1 MSPIELRNVS
11 LSRNNNLVLQNID
24 LAIPAGEWTSIVGP
38 NGAGKSTLVQALAG
52 LLPYEG
58 SIQIGGAELRS
69 IAIKARAQHIAWLE
83 QATSITDGLDF
94 GLRVYD
100 IAMLGRL
107 PHQNWL
113 SIPSGEDCSI
123 VEDAMRQ
130 TDVWDLRERFFSQL
144 SGGER
149 QRVLLA
155 RLFAAQTSI
164 LLMDEPIANLDPPH
178 QADWLKWQTALSNQ
192 GKTSIT
198 VLHEIQFALEAENLI
213 LLGKKGVHHQGKSD
227 DPLTHQALIDLF
239 DGRIELMKLG
249 KRWVALARQ

>member
-11 LSRNNNLVLQNID
+11 LSRNNTVVLHNID
-24 LAIPAGEWTSIVGP
+24 LAIPGGEWTSIVGP
-38 NGAGKSTLVQALAG
+38 NGAGKSTLLQALAG

-58 SIQIGGAELRS
+58 SIQIGGVELHS
-69 IAIKARAQHIAWLE
+69 ITTKARAQQIAWLE
-83 QATSITDGLDF
+83 QATATSDNLDV

-113 SIPSGEDCSI
+113 SIASADDHLI
-123 VEDAMRQ
+123 VEHAMRQ

-155 RLFAAQTSI
+155 RLFAVQADT

-178 QADWLKWQTALSNQ
+178 QADWLQWQTSLSDQ

-198 VLHEIQFALEAENLI
+198 VLHEIQFALQAENLI
-213 LLGKKGVHHQGKSD
+213 LLGKKGLHHQGKSD

-239 DGRIELMKLG
+239 DGRIELTKLG
-249 KRWVALARQ
+249 KHWVALTR

>member
-1 MSPIELRNVS
+1 MNPIELRNVS
-11 LSRNNNLVLQNID
+11 LSRNNAVILQNIN
-24 LAIPAGEWTSIVGP
+24 LTIPGGEWTSIVGP

-58 SIQIGGAELRS
+58 SIQIGRAELRS
-69 IAIKARAQHIAWLE
+69 IAIKARAQQIAWLE
-83 QATSITDGLDF
+83 QATSIPVGLDF

-113 SIPSGEDCSI
+113 SVPNAEDHRV
-123 VEDAMRQ
+123 VEQAMRQ
-130 TDVWDLRERFFSQL
+130 TAVWELRERFFSQL
-144 SGGER
+144 SGGEC
-149 QRVLLA
+149 QRILLA
-155 RLFAAQTSI
+155 RLFATQAAI

-178 QADWLKWQTALSNQ
+178 QADWLQWQSALSGQ

-198 VLHEIQFALEAENLI
+198 VLHEIQFALQAENLI
-213 LLGKKGVHHQGKSD
+213 LLSNKGVHHQGKSD

-239 DGRIELMKLG
+239 DGRIELSKLG
-249 KRWVALARQ
+249 NRWVALAR

>member
-11 LSRNNNLVLQNID
+11 LSRDNTIVLQNID
-24 LAIPAGEWTSIVGP
+24 LTIPGGEWTSIVGP

-69 IAIKARAQHIAWLE
+69 IAIKARAQQIAWLE
-83 QATSITDGLDF
+83 QATTTLDSLDF
-94 GLRVYD
+94 ALRVYD
-100 IAMLGRL
+100 IVMLGRL

-113 SIPSGEDCSI
+113 CIPSERDCGI
-123 VEDAMRQ
+123 VEHAMRQ
-130 TDVWDLRERFFSQL
+130 TDVWDLRERFFHQL

-155 RLFAAQTSI
+155 RLFSVQAAI
-164 LLMDEPIANLDPPH
+164 ILMDEPIANLDPPH
-178 QADWLKWQTALSNQ
+178 QADWLNWQTTLSDQ

-198 VLHEIQFALEAENLI
+198 VLHEIQFALQAENLI
-213 LLGKKGVHHQGKSD
+213 LLGKKGIHHQGKSN

-239 DGRIELMKLG
+239 DGRIELSKLG
-249 KRWVALARQ
+249 KRWIALAR

>member
-1 MSPIELRNVS
+1 MSSIELRNVS
-11 LSRNNNLVLQNID
+11 LSRNSTVVLQNIN
-24 LAIPAGEWTSIVGP
+24 LAIPEGEWTSIVGP
-38 NGAGKSTLVQALAG
+38 NGAGKSTLVQALTG

-58 SIQIGGAELRS
+58 SIQIGGVELRS
-69 IAIKARAQHIAWLE
+69 IALKPRAQHIAWLE
-83 QATSITDGLDF
+83 QATAIPDSLDF

-113 SIPSGEDCSI
+113 SIPSEEDCGI
-123 VEDAMRQ
+123 VEHAMRQ
-130 TDVWDLRERFFSQL
+130 TDVWDLRERFFNQL

-155 RLFAAQTSI
+155 RLFAVQAGT

-178 QADWLKWQTALSNQ
+178 QADWLKWQNVLSDQ

-213 LLGKKGVHHQGKSD
+213 LLGKKGIHHQGKSD

-239 DGRIELMKLG
+239 DGRIELTKLG
-249 KRWVALARQ
+249 KRWVALAR

>member
-1 MSPIELRNVS
+1 MSQIELRNVS
-11 LSRNNNLVLQNID
+11 LSRNNTVILQNIN
-24 LAIPAGEWTSIVGP
+24 LAIPGGEWTSIVGP

-58 SIQIGGAELRS
+58 SIQIGGVELRS
-69 IAIKARAQHIAWLE
+69 IAIKTRAQQIAWLD
-83 QATSITDGLDF
+83 QATSIPDGLDF

-113 SIPSGEDCSI
+113 SIPSTQDHLM
-123 VEDAMRQ
+123 VEQAMRQ
-130 TDVWDLRERFFSQL
+130 TGVWNLRERFFSQL

-155 RLFAAQTSI
+155 RLFAVQADI

-178 QADWLKWQTALSNQ
+178 QADWLQWQSALSDQ
-192 GKTSIT
+192 DKTSIT
-198 VLHEIQFALEAENLI
+198 VLHEIQFALQADNLI
-213 LLGKKGVHHQGKSD
+213 LLGNKGLHHQGKSD

-239 DGRIELMKLG
+239 DGRIELAKLG
-249 KRWVALARQ
+249 NRWVALAR

>member
-1 MSPIELRNVS
+1 MSQIALRNVS
-11 LSRNNNLVLQNID
+11 LSRNNAVILQNID
-24 LAIPAGEWTSIVGP
+24 LIIPGGEWSSIIGP

-58 SIQIGGAELRS
+58 SIQIGGVELHS
-69 IAIKARAQHIAWLE
+69 IAIKRRAQQIAWLE
-83 QATSITDGLDF
+83 QATATFDSLDF

-113 SIPSGEDCSI
+113 SIPNAEDHLV
-123 VEDAMRQ
+123 VEQAMRQ
-130 TDVWDLRERFFSQL
+130 TAVWDLRERFFSQL

-155 RLFAAQTSI
+155 RLFATQAAI

-178 QADWLKWQTALSNQ
+178 QAEWLQWQTTLSGQ

-198 VLHEIQFALEAENLI
+198 VLHEIQFALRAENLI
-213 LLGKKGVHHQGKSD
+213 LLANKGVYHQGKSD

-239 DGRIELMKLG
+239 DGRIELAKLG
-249 KRWVALARQ
+249 NHWVALAR

>member
-1 MSPIELRNVS
+1 VS
-11 LSRNNNLVLQNID
+11 LSRNNTVILQNID
-24 LAIPAGEWTSIVGP
+24 LAIPGGEWTSIVGP

-69 IAIKARAQHIAWLE
+69 IVIKTRAQQIAWLE
-83 QATSITDGLDF
+83 QATSIPDGLDF

-113 SIPSGEDCSI
+113 SIPSTQDRLM
-123 VEDAMRQ
+123 VEQAMRQ
-130 TDVWDLRERFFSQL
+130 TGVWNLRERFFSQL

-155 RLFAAQTSI
+155 RLFAVQADI

-178 QADWLKWQTALSNQ
+178 QADWLQWQSALSDQ
-192 GKTSIT
+192 DKTSIT
-198 VLHEIQFALEAENLI
+198 VLHEIQFALQADNLI
-213 LLGKKGVHHQGKSD
+213 LLGNKGLHHQGKSD

-239 DGRIELMKLG
+239 DGRIELAKLG
-249 KRWVALARQ
+249 NRWVALAR

>member
-11 LSRNNNLVLQNID
+11 LSRNNTVVLHNID
-24 LAIPAGEWTSIVGP
+24 LAIPGGEWTSIVGP

-58 SIQIGGAELRS
+58 SIQIGGVELHS
-69 IAIKARAQHIAWLE
+69 ITTKARAQQIAWLE
-83 QATSITDGLDF
+83 QATATSDNLDV

-113 SIPSGEDCSI
+113 SIASADDHLV
-123 VEDAMRQ
+123 VEQAMRQ
-130 TDVWDLRERFFSQL
+130 TAVWDLRERFFSQL

-155 RLFAAQTSI
+155 RLFAVQADT

-178 QADWLKWQTALSNQ
+178 QADWLQWQTTLSDQ

-198 VLHEIQFALEAENLI
+198 VLHEIQFALQAENLI

-239 DGRIELMKLG
+239 DGRIELTKLG
-249 KRWVALARQ
+249 KHWVALTR

>member
-1 MSPIELRNVS
+1 MSSIELRNVS
-11 LSRNNNLVLQNID
+11 LSRNSTVVLQNIN
-24 LAIPAGEWTSIVGP
+24 LAIPEGEWTSIVGP

-83 QATSITDGLDF
+83 QASSVPDGLDF

-113 SIPSGEDCSI
+113 SIPSAEDHRV
-123 VEDAMRQ
+123 VEQAMRQ
-130 TDVWDLRERFFSQL
+130 TAVWDLRERFFSQL

-155 RLFAAQTSI
+155 RLFAAQAAI

-178 QADWLKWQTALSNQ
+178 QADWLQWQSTLSDQ

-198 VLHEIQFALEAENLI
+198 VLHEIQFALQAENLI
-213 LLGKKGVHHQGKSD
+213 LLSNKGVHHQGKSD

-239 DGRIELMKLG
+239 DGRIELAKLDNH
-249 KRWVALARQ
+249 WVALAR

>member
-11 LSRNNNLVLQNID
+11 LSRNNTVVLHNID
-24 LAIPAGEWTSIVGP
+24 LVIPRGEWTSIVGP

-58 SIQIGGAELRS
+58 SIWIGGTELHS
-69 IAIKARAQHIAWLE
+69 IAIKTRAQQIAWLE
-83 QATSITDGLDF
+83 QATATPDSLDF

-107 PHQNWL
+107 PYQNWL
-113 SIPSGEDCSI
+113 SIPSAEDHLV
-123 VEDAMRQ
+123 VEQAMRQ
-130 TDVWDLRERFFSQL
+130 TAVWDLRERFFSQL

-155 RLFAAQTSI
+155 RLFATQADM

-178 QADWLKWQTALSNQ
+178 QADWLQWQSALSEQ

-198 VLHEIQFALEAENLI
+198 VLHEIQFALQAENLI
-213 LLGKKGVHHQGKSD
+213 LLGNKGVHHQGKSD

-239 DGRIELMKLG
+239 NGRIELAKLG
-249 KRWVALARQ
+249 NRWVALAR

>member
-1 MSPIELRNVS
+1 MNQIELRNVS
-11 LSRNNNLVLQNID
+11 LSRNNTVILQNIN
-24 LAIPAGEWTSIVGP
+24 LAIPGGEWTSIVGP

-69 IAIKARAQHIAWLE
+69 IAIKTRAQQIAWLE
-83 QATSITDGLDF
+83 QATSIPDGLDF

-113 SIPSGEDCSI
+113 SIPSTQDHLM
-123 VEDAMRQ
+123 VEQAMRQ
-130 TDVWDLRERFFSQL
+130 TGVWNLRERFFSQL

-155 RLFAAQTSI
+155 RLFAVQADI

-178 QADWLKWQTALSNQ
+178 QADWLQWQSALSDQ
-192 GKTSIT
+192 DKTSIT
-198 VLHEIQFALEAENLI
+198 VLHEIQFALQADNLI
-213 LLGKKGVHHQGKSD
+213 LLGNKGLHHQGKSD

-239 DGRIELMKLG
+239 DGRIELAKLG
-249 KRWVALARQ
+249 NRWVALAR

>member
-11 LSRNNNLVLQNID
+11 LSRGNTIVLQNID
-24 LAIPAGEWTSIVGP
+24 LTIPGGEWTSIVGP

-52 LLPYEG
+52 LLSYEG

-69 IAIKARAQHIAWLE
+69 IAIKARAQQIAWLE
-83 QATSITDGLDF
+83 QATATLDSLDF
-94 GLRVYD
+94 ALRVYE

-113 SIPSGEDCSI
+113 CIPSEEDCGI
-123 VEDAMRQ
+123 VEHAMRQ
-130 TDVWDLRERFFSQL
+130 TDVWGLRERFFNQL

-155 RLFAAQTSI
+155 RLFAVQASI
-164 LLMDEPIANLDPPH
+164 VLMDEPIANLDPPH
-178 QADWLKWQTALSNQ
+178 QADWLQWQTALSDQ

-198 VLHEIQFALEAENLI
+198 VMHEIQFALQAENLI
-213 LLGKKGVHHQGKSD
+213 LLGKKGIHHQGKSN

-239 DGRIELMKLG
+239 DGRIELTKID
-249 KRWVALARQ
+249 KRWIVLAR

>member
-1 MSPIELRNVS
+1 VSQIELRNVS
-11 LSRNNNLVLQNID
+11 LSRNNAVVLQNIN
-24 LAIPAGEWTSIVGP
+24 LAIPVGEWTSIVGP

-52 LLPYEG
+52 LLPYAG
-58 SIQIGGAELRS
+58 SIQIGGVELHS
-69 IAIKARAQHIAWLE
+69 IAIKRRAQQIAWLE
-83 QATSITDGLDF
+83 QATAMPDNLDF

-113 SIPSGEDCSI
+113 SVPSTEDHLV
-123 VEDAMRQ
+123 VEEAMRQ
-130 TDVWDLRERFFSQL
+130 TAVWDLRERFFSQL

-155 RLFAAQTSI
+155 RIFATQAAV

-178 QADWLKWQTALSNQ
+178 QADWLLWQTTLCGQ

-198 VLHEIQFALEAENLI
+198 VLHEIQFALQADNLI
-213 LLGKKGVHHQGKSD
+213 LLGDKGVHHQGKSD

-239 DGRIELMKLG
+239 NGRIELVKLG
-249 KRWVALARQ
+249 NRWAALAR

>member
-1 MSPIELRNVS
+1 
-11 LSRNNNLVLQNID
+11 LQNID
-24 LAIPAGEWTSIVGP
+24 LAIPGGEWTSIVGP

-83 QATSITDGLDF
+83 QASSVPDGLDF

-113 SIPSGEDCSI
+113 SIPSAEDHRV
-123 VEDAMRQ
+123 VEQAMRQ
-130 TDVWDLRERFFSQL
+130 TAVWDLRERFFCQL

-155 RLFAAQTSI
+155 RLFAAQAAI

-178 QADWLKWQTALSNQ
+178 QADWLQWQSTLSDQ

-198 VLHEIQFALEAENLI
+198 VLHEIQFALQAENLI

-239 DGRIELMKLG
+239 DGRIELAKLDNH
-249 KRWVALARQ
+249 WVALAR

>member
-11 LSRNNNLVLQNID
+11 LSRNSTVVLQNIN
-24 LAIPAGEWTSIVGP
+24 LAIPEGEWTSIVGP

-83 QATSITDGLDF
+83 QASSVPDGLDF

-113 SIPSGEDCSI
+113 SIPSAEDHRV
-123 VEDAMRQ
+123 VEQAMRQ
-130 TDVWDLRERFFSQL
+130 TAVWDLRERFFSQL

-155 RLFAAQTSI
+155 RLFAAQAAI

-178 QADWLKWQTALSNQ
+178 QADWLQWQSTLSDQ

-198 VLHEIQFALEAENLI
+198 VLHEIQFALQAENLI

-239 DGRIELMKLG
+239 DGRIELAKLDNH
-249 KRWVALARQ
+249 WVALAR

>member
-11 LSRNNNLVLQNID
+11 LSRDDTVVLQNID
-24 LAIPAGEWTSIVGP
+24 LIIHGGEWTSIVGP

-69 IAIKARAQHIAWLE
+69 IAIKARAQQIAWLE
-83 QATSITDGLDF
+83 QATIPDSLDF

-113 SIPSGEDCSI
+113 SIPSAEDHLV
-123 VEDAMRQ
+123 VEEAMRQ
-130 TDVWDLRERFFSQL
+130 TAVWDLRERFFSQL

-155 RLFAAQTSI
+155 RLFAVQAGI

-178 QADWLKWQTALSNQ
+178 QADWLKWQTALTDQ

-198 VLHEIQFALEAENLI
+198 VLHEIQFALQAENLI
-213 LLGKKGVHHQGKSD
+213 LLGNKGVHHQGKSD

-239 DGRIELMKLG
+239 DGRIELTKLG
-249 KRWVALARQ
+249 KRWVALAR

>member
-1 MSPIELRNVS
+1 MSSIELRNVS
-11 LSRNNNLVLQNID
+11 LSRNSTVVLQNIN
-24 LAIPAGEWTSIVGP
+24 LAIPEGEWTSIVGP

-83 QATSITDGLDF
+83 QASSVPDGLDF

-113 SIPSGEDCSI
+113 SIPSAEDHRV
-123 VEDAMRQ
+123 VEQAMRQ
-130 TDVWDLRERFFSQL
+130 TAVWDLRERFFSQL

-155 RLFAAQTSI
+155 RLFAAQAAI

-178 QADWLKWQTALSNQ
+178 QADWLQWQSTLSDQ

-198 VLHEIQFALEAENLI
+198 VLHEIQFALQAENLI
-213 LLGKKGVHHQGKSD
+213 LLSKKGVHHQGKSD

-239 DGRIELMKLG
+239 DGRIELAKLDNH
-249 KRWVALARQ
+249 WVALAR

>member
-1 MSPIELRNVS
+1 MNQIELRNVS
-11 LSRNNNLVLQNID
+11 LSRDNSVILQNIN
-24 LAIPAGEWTSIVGP
+24 LAIPGGEWTSIVGP

-58 SIQIGGAELRS
+58 SIQIGGVELHS
-69 IAIKARAQHIAWLE
+69 IAIKRRAQQIAWLE
-83 QATSITDGLDF
+83 QATATPDSLDF

-113 SIPSGEDCSI
+113 SIPSTQDHLM
-123 VEDAMRQ
+123 VEQAMRQ
-130 TDVWDLRERFFSQL
+130 TGVWNLRERFFSQL

-155 RLFAAQTSI
+155 RLFAVQADI

-178 QADWLKWQTALSNQ
+178 QADWLQWQSALSDQ
-192 GKTSIT
+192 DKTSIT
-198 VLHEIQFALEAENLI
+198 VLHEIQFALQADNLI
-213 LLGKKGVHHQGKSD
+213 LLGNKGLHHQGKSD

-239 DGRIELMKLG
+239 DGRIELAKLG
-249 KRWVALARQ
+249 NRWVALAR

>member
-11 LSRNNNLVLQNID
+11 LSRDNAVVLQNID
-24 LAIPAGEWTSIVGP
+24 ITIPGGEWTSIIGP

-58 SIQIGGAELRS
+58 SILIGGVELRS
-69 IAIKARAQHIAWLE
+69 TAIRARAQKIAWLE
-83 QATSITDGLDF
+83 QATSIPDGLDF

-107 PHQNWL
+107 PHQSWL
-113 SIPSGEDCSI
+113 CIPSEEDCGI
-123 VEDAMRQ
+123 VEHAMRQ
-130 TDVWDLRERFFSQL
+130 TDVWGLRERFFSQL

-155 RLFAAQTSI
+155 RLFAAQTGI

-178 QADWLKWQTALSNQ
+178 QADWLKWQAVLSNQ

-213 LLGKKGVHHQGKSD
+213 LLSKKGIHHQGKSD

-249 KRWVALARQ
+249 NRWVALAR

>member
-1 MSPIELRNVS
+1 
-11 LSRNNNLVLQNID
+11 
-24 LAIPAGEWTSIVGP
+24 
-38 NGAGKSTLVQALAG
+38 
-52 LLPYEG
+52 LPHAG
-58 SIQIGGAELRS
+58 SIQIGGVELHS
-69 IAIKARAQHIAWLE
+69 ITTKARAQQIAWLE
-83 QATSITDGLDF
+83 QATATSDNLDV

-113 SIPSGEDCSI
+113 SIASADDHLV
-123 VEDAMRQ
+123 VEQAMRQ
-130 TDVWDLRERFFSQL
+130 TAVWDLRERFFSQL

-155 RLFAAQTSI
+155 RLFAVQADT

-178 QADWLKWQTALSNQ
+178 QADWLQWQTTLSDQ

-198 VLHEIQFALEAENLI
+198 VLHEIQFALQAENLI

-239 DGRIELMKLG
+239 DGRIELTKLG
-249 KRWVALARQ
+249 KHWVALTR

>member
-1 MSPIELRNVS
+1 VS
-11 LSRNNNLVLQNID
+11 LSRNNTVILQNIN
-24 LAIPAGEWTSIVGP
+24 LAIPGGEWTSIVGP

-69 IAIKARAQHIAWLE
+69 IAIKTRAQQIAWLE
-83 QATSITDGLDF
+83 QATSIPDGLDF

-113 SIPSGEDCSI
+113 SIPSTQDRLM
-123 VEDAMRQ
+123 VEQAMRQ
-130 TDVWDLRERFFSQL
+130 TGVWDLRERFFSQL

-155 RLFAAQTSI
+155 RLFAVQADI

-178 QADWLKWQTALSNQ
+178 QADWLQWQSALSDQ
-192 GKTSIT
+192 DKTSIT
-198 VLHEIQFALEAENLI
+198 VLHEIQFALQADNLI
-213 LLGKKGVHHQGKSD
+213 LLGNKGLHHQGKSD

-239 DGRIELMKLG
+239 DGRIELAKLG
-249 KRWVALARQ
+249 NRWVALAR

>member
-1 MSPIELRNVS
+1 MSQIVLRNVS
-11 LSRNNNLVLQNID
+11 LSRNNAVILQNID
-24 LAIPAGEWTSIVGP
+24 LIIPEGEWTSIVGP

-52 LLPYEG
+52 LLSYEG
-58 SIQIGGAELRS
+58 SIRIGGVELHS
-69 IAIKARAQHIAWLE
+69 IAIKTRAQQIAWLE
-83 QATSITDGLDF
+83 QTTVTPDSLDF

-107 PHQNWL
+107 PHQSWL
-113 SIPSGEDCSI
+113 SIPSTEDHLV
-123 VEDAMRQ
+123 VEEAMRQ
-130 TDVWDLRERFFSQL
+130 TAVWDLRERFFSQL

-155 RLFAAQTSI
+155 RLFAVQAGI

-178 QADWLKWQTALSNQ
+178 QADWLKWQTALSDQ

-198 VLHEIQFALEAENLI
+198 VLHEIQFALQAENLI
-213 LLGKKGVHHQGKSD
+213 LLGKKGVHYQGKSD

-239 DGRIELMKLG
+239 DGRIELTKLG
-249 KRWVALARQ
+249 KRWVALAR

>member
-1 MSPIELRNVS
+1 MSQLQLRNVS
-11 LSRNNNLVLQNID
+11 LSRNNKVILQNINLD
-24 LAIPAGEWTSIVGP
+24 IAQGEWTSIVGP
-38 NGAGKSTLVQALAG
+38 NGAGKSTLMQALAG

-58 SIQIGGAELRS
+58 SIQVEGAELRS
-69 IAIKARAQHIAWLE
+69 IAVRARAQEIAWLE
-83 QATSITDGLDF
+83 QTSAIPDGLDI

-107 PHQNWL
+107 AHQNWL
-113 SIPSGEDCSI
+113 SVPSSQDHAL
-123 VEDAMRQ
+123 VEQAMRQ
-130 TDVWDLRERFFSQL
+130 TEVWDLRERFFNQL

-155 RLFAAQTSI
+155 RLFAVQAGI

-178 QADWLKWQTALSNQ
+178 QADWLKWQNALSDL

-198 VLHEIQFALEAENLI
+198 VLHEIQFALQAENLI

-239 DGRIELMKLG
+239 DGRIELAKLG
-249 KRWVALARQ
+249 ERWVSLSR

>member
-11 LSRNNNLVLQNID
+11 LSRDNKIVLQNID
-24 LAIPAGEWTSIVGP
+24 LAISVGEWTSIVGP
-38 NGAGKSTLVQALAG
+38 NGAGKSTLLQALAG

-58 SIQIGGAELRS
+58 SIQVGGIELRS
-69 IAIKARAQHIAWLE
+69 IAIKARAQQIAWLE
-83 QATSITDGLDF
+83 QATSIPDSLDF

-113 SIPSGEDCSI
+113 SIPGAEDHLV
-123 VEDAMRQ
+123 VEQAMRQ
-130 TDVWDLRERFFSQL
+130 TAVWDLRERFFSQL

-155 RLFAAQTSI
+155 RLFATQANI

-178 QADWLKWQTALSNQ
+178 QADWLQWQTTLSDQ

-198 VLHEIQFALEAENLI
+198 VLHEIQFALQAENLI

-239 DGRIELMKLG
+239 DGRIELTKLG
-249 KRWVALARQ
+249 KRWVALAR

>member
-11 LSRNNNLVLQNID
+11 LSRDNKIVLQNID
-24 LAIPAGEWTSIVGP
+24 LAIPEGEWTSIVGP

-58 SIQIGGAELRS
+58 SIQVGGIELRS
-69 IAIKARAQHIAWLE
+69 IAIKARAQQIAWLE
-83 QATSITDGLDF
+83 QATSIPDSLDF

-113 SIPSGEDCSI
+113 SIPGAEDHLVI
-123 VEDAMRQ
+123 EQAMRQ
-130 TDVWDLRERFFSQL
+130 TAVRDLRERFFSQL

-155 RLFAAQTSI
+155 RLFATQANI

-178 QADWLKWQTALSNQ
+178 QADWLQWQTTLSDQ

-198 VLHEIQFALEAENLI
+198 VLHEIQFALQAENLI

-239 DGRIELMKLG
+239 DGRIELTKLG
-249 KRWVALARQ
+249 KRWVALAR

>member
-1 MSPIELRNVS
+1 MSQIELHNVS
-11 LSRNNNLVLQNID
+11 LSRNNTVILQNID
-24 LAIPAGEWTSIVGP
+24 LAIPGGEWTSIVGP

-58 SIQIGGAELRS
+58 SIQIGGVELHS
-69 IAIKARAQHIAWLE
+69 IAIKRRAQQIAWLE
-83 QATSITDGLDF
+83 QATSIPDGLDF

-100 IAMLGRL
+100 VAMLGRL

-113 SIPSGEDCSI
+113 SIPSTQDHLM
-123 VEDAMRQ
+123 VEQAMRQ
-130 TDVWDLRERFFSQL
+130 TGVWDLRERFFSQL

-155 RLFAAQTSI
+155 RLFATQAAI

-178 QADWLKWQTALSNQ
+178 QADWLQWQTTLSDQ

-198 VLHEIQFALEAENLI
+198 VLHEIQFALQADNLI
-213 LLGKKGVHHQGKSD
+213 LLGNKGLHHQGKSD

-239 DGRIELMKLG
+239 DGRIELAKLG
-249 KRWVALARQ
+249 NRWVALAR

>member
-11 LSRNNNLVLQNID
+11 LSRNNTVVLHSID
-24 LAIPAGEWTSIVGP
+24 LAIPGGEWTSIVGP
-38 NGAGKSTLVQALAG
+38 NGAGKSTLLQALAG

-58 SIQIGGAELRS
+58 SIQIGGVELHS
-69 IAIKARAQHIAWLE
+69 ITTKARAQQIAWLE
-83 QATSITDGLDF
+83 QATATSDNLDV

-113 SIPSGEDCSI
+113 SIASADDHLV
-123 VEDAMRQ
+123 VEQAMRQ
-130 TDVWDLRERFFSQL
+130 TAVWDLRERFFSQL

-155 RLFAAQTSI
+155 RLFAVQADT

-178 QADWLKWQTALSNQ
+178 QADWLQWQTTLSDQ

-198 VLHEIQFALEAENLI
+198 VLHEIQFALQAENLI

-239 DGRIELMKLG
+239 DGRIELTKLG
-249 KRWVALARQ
+249 KHWVALTR